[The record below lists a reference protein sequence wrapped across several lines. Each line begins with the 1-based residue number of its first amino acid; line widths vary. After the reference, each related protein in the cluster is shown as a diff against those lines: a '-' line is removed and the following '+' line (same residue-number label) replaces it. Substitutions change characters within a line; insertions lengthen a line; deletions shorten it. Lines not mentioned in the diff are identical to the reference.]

1 MKVRKIDRRQT
12 DPRYKRVEWVLDYY
26 SGGKRIRKWFKSK
39 AAAETEMD
47 SLKDQERTGG
57 KAWFDSTPEARSDM
71 MLIMSEAKKENIPL
85 RTVWEAFKNG
95 KLDAAP
101 MVRRTLKQAVTE
113 TIEAKQNQNLR
124 DRYVAELEN
133 YLWKFTSGREEMFI
147 DRVTVADIEQWFD
160 KRGEALSTR
169 RSNLGRLSA
178 MFDVCWRR
186 GYTKENICLK
196 ITPPKLDEVP
206 PAILTPDQ
214 AAALLKSCKSQ
225 SPVMLPWL
233 VLGMFA
239 GIRPDEIEKLT
250 WADVDSKQKHVEIT
264 AAASKTRDRRIV
276 PLNETALSWLKICK
290 AGKPDDMVAP
300 AKSSL
305 RRYRQALKAA
315 AGVKWVQDILRHTA
329 ASYLLQL
336 HQDAAKV
343 SYWNGHSVRTL
354 ETKYKNTVT
363 PDDCQKFW
371 DLTPAAIKSQSK
383 RISKTSNKSPSK
395 QKAKE
400 QNDKKNSSKSG
411 N

>member
-1 MKVRKIDRRQT
+1 MKVRKIDRRKT
-12 DPRYKRVEWVLDYY
+12 DKRYKRVEWVLDYY
-26 SGGKRIRKWFKSK
+26 SGGKRIRKWFSSK
-39 AAAETEMD
+39 AEAETEMG
-47 SLKDQERTGG
+47 SLKDQTRTGG
-57 KAWFDSTPEARSDM
+57 KAWFDSTPEERSD
-71 MLIMSEAKKENIPL
+71 IMHIMAEAKKDNISL
-85 RTVWEAFKNG
+85 RTVWEAFKSG

-133 YLWKFTSGREEMFI
+133 YLWKFASGREEMFI
-147 DRVTVADIEQWFD
+147 DRITVADIEQWFD

-206 PAILTPDQ
+206 PAILTPKQ
-214 AAALLKSCKSQ
+214 AAALLKNCKAQ
-225 SPVMLPWL
+225 SPKMLPWL
-233 VLGMFA
+233 TLGMFA
-239 GIRPDEIEKLT
+239 GIRPEEIEKLT
-250 WADVDSKQKHVEIT
+250 WADVDIKQKHVEIT

-276 PLNETALSWLKICK
+276 PLNDTALAWLKVCK
-290 AGKPDDMVAP
+290 AGKPADMVAP
-300 AKSSL
+300 EKSSL
-305 RRYRQALKAA
+305 RRHRRALKDA
-315 AGVKWVQDILRHTA
+315 AGVEWVQDILRHTA

-343 SYWNGHSVRTL
+343 SHWNGHSVRTL

-363 PDDCQKFW
+363 PSDCEQFW
-371 DLTPAAIKSQSK
+371 ALTP
-383 RISKTSNKSPSK
+383 
-395 QKAKE
+395 KAV
-400 QNDKKNSSKSG
+400 KKATK
-411 N
+411 